1 MVGIERMHKRD
12 IVAMILAGGEGR
24 RLDILSAKRAKPAV
38 PFGGKYRIIDF
49 CLSNCVH
56 SGVYC
61 VGVLTQYNPR
71 SLHDH
76 IRIGKPW
83 DLDRMEG
90 GIFLLQPYISDAT
103 TNWYR
108 GTADAIY
115 QNLDFLCNT
124 KPRFVLILSGDHIYK
139 MDYRLL
145 LHFHVEKKADL
156 TVSVISVPWEE
167 AHRFGVLLKDEEGRI
182 VDFEEKPKNPRSN
195 LANMG
200 IYIFTREVL
209 EEEVEYEA
217 KREGTSFDFGRDV
230 IPRMIGNRRVFA
242 FPFESYWKD
251 VGTLDAYWEANM
263 ELLESPPPLDLY
275 DERWPIYTP
284 VEDRPPV
291 KLSCDA
297 FVERSILGS
306 GTIVEGKVVN
316 SVLFSGV
323 RVKKNAVVRDS
334 VVMNDTVIGEGAL
347 VHRAVLDKSIVV
359 GEKAIV
365 GCGEDW
371 SPNRKFPDMLRSGLT
386 VVGKNTRIP
395 PQVHIGR
402 NCRIGPDLDFSDFP
416 DLFIP
421 SGESLEKEPLGG

>member
-1 MVGIERMHKRD
+1 MYRRD
-12 IVAMILAGGEGR
+12 VVALILAGGEGR

-56 SGVYC
+56 SGIYR

-71 SLHDH
+71 SLYDH

-90 GIFLLQPYISDAT
+90 GIFLLQPYISDVT
-103 TNWYR
+103 TSWYR

-115 QNLDFLCNT
+115 QNLDFLRNM

-145 LHFHVEKKADL
+145 LHFHLEKRADL
-156 TVSVISVPWEE
+156 TISVISVPWEE
-167 AHRFGVLLKDEEGRI
+167 AHRFGILLKDEEGRI
-182 VDFEEKPKNPRSN
+182 VDFEEKPKSPRSN

-200 IYIFTREVL
+200 IYVFTWEIL
-209 EEEVEYEA
+209 EEEVKYEA
-217 KREGTSFDFGRDV
+217 EREGTSFDFGKDV
-230 IPRMIGNRRVFA
+230 IPRMIGSRRVFA
-242 FPFESYWKD
+242 FPFEGYWKD

-263 ELLESPPPLDLY
+263 ELLENPPPIDLY

-291 KLSCDA
+291 KLSHDA

-306 GTIVEGKVVN
+306 GTIVEGRVIN

-323 RVKKNAVVRDS
+323 RVKKNTVVCDS
-334 VVMNDTVIGEGAL
+334 VVMNDTIIGEGAL

-359 GEKAIV
+359 GEEAVV
-365 GCGEDW
+365 GYGEDW

-395 PQVHIGR
+395 PRARIGR